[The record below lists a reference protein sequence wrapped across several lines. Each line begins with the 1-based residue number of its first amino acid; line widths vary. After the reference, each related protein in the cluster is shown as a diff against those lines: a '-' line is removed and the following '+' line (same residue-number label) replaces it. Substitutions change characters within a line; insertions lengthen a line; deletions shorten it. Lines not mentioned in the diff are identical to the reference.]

1 MSLLRGQGGR
11 VPIEDGSGRL
21 ALRGLGAIA
30 DHRQGEA
37 AGSRRNRPKADL
49 DRESGSVLSRS
60 SQPRA
65 GKQLMA
71 GGDEDLQRAAW
82 QFAVLVAEHLFQ
94 APVHQ
99 PDFTSVIGE
108 CYPV

>member
-49 DRESGSVLSRS
+49 DRE
-60 SQPRA
+60 
-65 GKQLMA
+65 
-71 GGDEDLQRAAW
+71 
-82 QFAVLVAEHLFQ
+82 AVPSFL
-94 APVHQ
+94 APVSHA
-99 PDFTSVIGE
+99 PGNS
-108 CYPV
+108 